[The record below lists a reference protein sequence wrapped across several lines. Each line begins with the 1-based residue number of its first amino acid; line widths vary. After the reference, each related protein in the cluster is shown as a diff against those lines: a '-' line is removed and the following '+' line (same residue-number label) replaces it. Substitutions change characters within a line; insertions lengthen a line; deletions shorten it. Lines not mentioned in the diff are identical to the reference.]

1 MIRYANPNSAAMSS
15 DRYPIPAAHHRVEE
29 EIKRSRFITTVAYT
43 PSLEAARAFIASVRE
58 EFADASHNC
67 WAYVVGPPGNT
78 SQVGMSDDGEPH
90 GSAGR
95 PMLTVLLHSGV
106 GDIAAVVTRYFGGTL
121 LGVGGLVRAYSG
133 GVQLALASLPTIER
147 VPSALLDV
155 LLDYGTVT
163 PFQRMLPDYE
173 AIVVEQEFGVDATF
187 RIKLPLSQLDAFRSA
202 VVEMTHGQALVE
214 IARNG

>member
-1 MIRYANPNSAAMSS
+1 MSAE
-15 DRYPIPAAHHRVEE
+15 RYPVPATQHRVEE

-43 PSLEAARAFIASVRE
+43 PTLEAARAFIATIRA

-67 WAYVVGPPGNT
+67 WAYVVGPPGST
-78 SQVGMSDDGEPH
+78 SQIGMSDDGEPH

-95 PMLTVLLHSGV
+95 PMLTVLLHAGV

-133 GVQLALASLPTIER
+133 GVQLALANLPVVER
-147 VPSALLDV
+147 VPVALLDIV
-155 LLDYGTVT
+155 LEYTAVT
-163 PFQRMLPDYE
+163 PFQRLLPTHE
-173 AIVVEQEFGVDATF
+173 AVVVDQEFSVDASF
-187 RIKLPLSQLDAFRSA
+187 RIKLPLSEVDAFRSA

-214 IARNG
+214 FAQTE